1 MKKTILGTLVVFLT
15 LALLIGSLTMI
26 GPIHP
31 SSAAEVHDCI
41 KREWI
46 LTADNRVIT
55 VVSGKVVIHDNEP
68 DPNHF
73 FTCLS
78 VL

>member
-26 GPIHP
+26 GPIH
-31 SSAAEVHDCI
+31 SSNAAVEHDCI
-41 KREWI
+41 TETIEVVDGRIK
-46 LTADNRVIT
+46 VIIEGVL
-55 VVSGKVVIHDNEP
+55 VVHDGENH
-68 DPNHF
+68 DPRHF